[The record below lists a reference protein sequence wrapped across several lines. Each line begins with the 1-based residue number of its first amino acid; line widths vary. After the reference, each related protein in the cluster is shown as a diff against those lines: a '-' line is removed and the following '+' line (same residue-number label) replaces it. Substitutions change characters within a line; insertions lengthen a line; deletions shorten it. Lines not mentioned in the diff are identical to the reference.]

1 MNIESKKECENMNK
15 IIKKNIMSLEEHRE
29 MGKTLQKIRN
39 DLIEKSAELERY
51 GKSRLGSKIAN
62 AVDLIDHVRSQLE
75 DHMFNENPEL
85 DSKEGCR
92 YYY

>member
-39 DLIEKSAELERY
+39 DLIEKSVELERY

-85 DSKEGCR
+85 DNKEGCK